1 MFFQLLCSTQRVISG
16 QRQKTRQ
23 EHHRSPRQGIRR
35 CSWRAKTSV
44 SVLPSDLP
52 QNHLIDRLSAQRLSI
67 IHSAVSMRDV
77 HNFTSGRILNIV
89 AGVSVCQ
96 RRTIGRDAP
105 PASHLDCSNFLG
117 ITLVAHGRRTVG
129 IDAHTQ
135 SYP

>member
-1 MFFQLLCSTQRVISG
+1 MFFQLLCSTQRDIPG
-16 QRQKTRQ
+16 ERQKTRQ

-89 AGVSVCQ
+89 AGVSV
-96 RRTIGRDAP
+96 RRAVRRDAP
-105 PASHLDCSNFLG
+105 LAFHLYYSNFLE
-117 ITLVAHGRRTVG
+117 ITLAAHGE